1 MEASTEGQR
10 QRPPAGAQR
19 PPRDSGRGGSTS
31 RGRGRAHR
39 GRQRPRDATKEQI
52 ADSLGIT
59 KAAIYKRF
67 ASYGLSVNQLKG
79 EKVGRSKVYGDNIE
93 QLIRAMFQP
102 AAEVETTVDTT
113 AEDLRAKVAELQEVC
128 SGLQVETKAAIA
140 GKEAA
145 EARAERAEAQNDL
158 LLMQDRKSVV

>member
-1 MEASTEGQR
+1 MKTI
-10 QRPPAGAQR
+10 
-19 PPRDSGRGGSTS
+19 
-31 RGRGRAHR
+31 
-39 GRQRPRDATKEQI
+39 EQI
-52 ADSLGIT
+52 AESLGIT

-102 AAEVETTVDTT
+102 AAEVEMKVDTT
-113 AEDLRAKVAELQEVC
+113 AEELSAKIAELQGICE
-128 SGLQVETKAAIA
+128 GLQVETMEAKA

-158 LLMQDRKSVV
+158 LLMQIDKLTDTIRAAEAIQAAQVAQLKAAEDRQRQRWQPFKRLRAVFTKGDTDK

>member
-1 MEASTEGQR
+1 MKSI
-10 QRPPAGAQR
+10 
-19 PPRDSGRGGSTS
+19 
-31 RGRGRAHR
+31 
-39 GRQRPRDATKEQI
+39 EQI

-79 EKVGRSKVYGDNIE
+79 EKVGRSKVYGDNVE

-102 AAEVETTVDTT
+102 AGEVETTVDTT
-113 AEDLRAKVAELQEVC
+113 AEELSAKIEELQGIND
-128 SGLQVETKAAIA
+128 GLKVEASAAKLE
-140 GKEAA
+140 KEKA

-158 LLMQDRKSVV
+158 LLMQIDKLTDTIRAAEAIQAAQVAQLKAAEGQQRQRWQPFKRLRARFAKGENAE

>member
-1 MEASTEGQR
+1 MKSI
-10 QRPPAGAQR
+10 
-19 PPRDSGRGGSTS
+19 
-31 RGRGRAHR
+31 
-39 GRQRPRDATKEQI
+39 EQI

-113 AEDLRAKVAELQEVC
+113 AEDLSAKVAELQEVC

-158 LLMQDRKSVV
+158 LLMQIDKLTDTIRAAEAIQAAQVAQLQAAGGRGRNSGRRY